1 MPWLMP
7 SMIAGRASGIFTF
20 SSSCMRL
27 APNDDAASTAVA
39 ETSRRPAVTSRITT
53 GIAYST
59 EAITP
64 GTRPTLKSATTGT
77 R

>member
-1 MPWLMP
+1 
-7 SMIAGRASGIFTF
+7 
-20 SSSCMRL
+20 MRV
-27 APNDDAASTAVA
+27 APKDDAASTAVA
-39 ETSRRPAVTSRITT
+39 ETSRRPAVTRRITT

-59 EAITP
+59 DAMMP